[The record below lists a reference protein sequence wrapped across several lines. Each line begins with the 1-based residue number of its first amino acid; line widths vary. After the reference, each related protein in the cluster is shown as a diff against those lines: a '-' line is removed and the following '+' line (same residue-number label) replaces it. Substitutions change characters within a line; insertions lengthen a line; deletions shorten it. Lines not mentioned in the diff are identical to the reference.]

1 MAVPNLSRA
10 LRGWTTNRTVNI
22 VTKDFPDGELVETT
36 TTVTLPI
43 NIQPMPAAQVSR
55 RPEGQQTW
63 SWWSLRIRDRTTLLK
78 TDDIV
83 VVPLGSTVSNF
94 RVEKAYDWRES
105 GFTKYDVIQDYE
117 DGTP

>member
-1 MAVPNLSRA
+1 
-10 LRGWTTNRTVNI
+10 
-22 VTKDFPDGELVETT
+22 
-36 TTVTLPI
+36 
-43 NIQPMPAAQVSR
+43 
-55 RPEGQQTW
+55 
-63 SWWSLRIRDRTTLLK
+63 LLK